1 MSEAQQPPQV
11 EEETVD
17 SQPEESHNVRIKSK
31 KKPNGLRWVLRF
43 ALLVAITL
51 LAWLFYQLYQNQQA
65 LSHHIKRFNGDMA
78 KMQGQLDSLAQRVEK
93 QSQYAQQMAALAQ
106 KIEAIKTELKQSE
119 TNLQQMLNAVANK
132 VNQANRH
139 VGETALALS
148 QISVLIAQA
157 EQQWLLTRD
166 ASRVLPLLEAAD
178 RQLSQLT
185 DTRLLPVRKA
195 INNDLLVLR
204 PLAEHSVLNLYLKVS
219 SWQKLIDKLVFNTVI
234 THPRENAPSDAV
246 SQSTG
251 LRAVL
256 KKWFRVKSHKQ
267 LPLPPLSD
275 EEEWLLRQN
284 LQLRLVALQWFL
296 LAGES
301 DAATRLLTDLEEW
314 LTKFVLDDD
323 TRDLLMAEVTEL
335 KATLRQKPLISIT
348 LSTPQAWRVFEGAW
362 RGEKQQ

>member
-1 MSEAQQPPQV
+1 
-11 EEETVD
+11 
-17 SQPEESHNVRIKSK
+17 
-31 KKPNGLRWVLRF
+31 
-43 ALLVAITL
+43 
-51 LAWLFYQLYQNQQA
+51 
-65 LSHHIKRFNGDMA
+65 
-78 KMQGQLDSLAQRVEK
+78 MQGQLDSLAQRVEK
-93 QSQYAQQMAALAQ
+93 QSQYAQQMAVLAQ

-119 TNLQQMLNAVANK
+119 TNLQAMLNAVSNK
-132 VNQANRH
+132 VNQESQQ
-139 VGETALALS
+139 VSETALTLS

-195 INNDLLVLR
+195 INHDLLVLR

-219 SWQKLIDKLVFNTVI
+219 SWHKLIDKLVFNTVI
-234 THPRENAPSDAV
+234 AHPREDVPSEADN
-246 SQSTG
+246 QSTG

-256 KKWFRVKSHKQ
+256 KKWFRVKSHTQ
-267 LPLPPLSD
+267 LPLPPLSH

-301 DAATRLLTDLEEW
+301 DAATRLLTDLEAW
-314 LTKFVLDDD
+314 LAKFVLEDD
-323 TRDLLMAEVTEL
+323 TRDLLMAEITEL
-335 KATLRQKPLISIT
+335 KANLRQKPLISIT